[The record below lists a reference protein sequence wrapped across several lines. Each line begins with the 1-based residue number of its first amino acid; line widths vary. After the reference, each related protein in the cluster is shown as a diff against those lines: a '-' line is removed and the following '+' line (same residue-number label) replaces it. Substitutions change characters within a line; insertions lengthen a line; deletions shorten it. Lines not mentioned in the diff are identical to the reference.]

1 MSILRTLAVAFSLT
15 AFCGGAAAQE
25 STDESGILAG
35 FFDSSKEKEI
45 NFSKFHLPP
54 LSVLFENAKNTPNIL
69 AMAKQQEIAQAEVA
83 KQKKH
88 IFSYVYGHASYSY
101 GKADMWGNGSSSYS
115 PMIYQF
121 QGSEQ
126 SYWNLGVN
134 VSVPLEDLLDLG
146 ASVKRKR
153 LLVENAEIQK
163 DMAYDQLKQQIV
175 LLYVRITNNLTALKT
190 AGENAAIYQGA
201 SALNEQEFLHGNMEI
216 EDFAWTG
223 SRGQGAV
230 ATYQS
235 LLTTITTDILTL
247 EILTH
252 TPIITNTTTEITLE
266 STIEKSQKAIAK
278 ENRAKE
284 RKLEKAYEMEIKA
297 EEAIKKQEEEAKKKK
312 EEEQEKMLK
321 QLKKKGKK

>member
-1 MSILRTLAVAFSLT
+1 MSKLKKTILAASLAAIAPTAVA
-15 AFCGGAAAQE
+15 QE
-25 STDESGILAG
+25 TEANDESGIVAG
-35 FFDSSKEKEI
+35 FFDSSKEREI
-45 NFSKFHLPP
+45 NFSKFKLPP
-54 LSVLFENAKNTPNIL
+54 LSVLFENAKQTPNIL
-69 AMAKQQEIAQAEVA
+69 QMAKQQEIAQAEVN

-101 GKADMWGNGSSSYS
+101 GKTDMWGNGSSTYS

-121 QGSEQ
+121 QGAEQ
-126 SYWNLGVN
+126 SYWNVGVN
-134 VSVPLEDLLDLG
+134 VSVPLEDLLDLN
-146 ASVKRKR
+146 ASVRRKK
-153 LLVENAEIQK
+153 LLVESAQIQK

-175 LLYVRITNNLTALKT
+175 QLYVRITNNLTALKT

-201 SALNEQEFLHGNMEI
+201 SALNQQEFLHGNMEI

-266 STIEKSQKAIAK
+266 STIEKTKKEKRREDKAREKRFKQAIEK
-278 ENRAKE
+278 E
-284 RKLEKAYEMEIKA
+284 EK
-297 EEAIKKQEEEAKKKK
+297 EEAELLKKK
-312 EEEQEKMLK
+312 EEE
-321 QLKKKGKK
+321 KKKNEKAVRK